1 MSKFALGLMSGTSAD
16 GLTLALLD
24 VKAKALICF
33 KNYTY
38 PKNLQK
44 EILAAP
50 GFTTS
55 KLAELNFKLG
65 KIYLTLTQKFLKEF
79 KIKKE
84 NISVIGLHGQTV
96 YHNGKTPCTLQ
107 IGEAA
112 FLAKGLNLPIAN
124 NFRPSA
130 IALNGQGAP
139 LVPIFEDYFFAGK
152 EPKILLNIGGI
163 ANASYVKKGQT
174 FGFDCGPGNV
184 LSDYAVAELSK
195 GKNSFDTDGKIAASA
210 RPDTIKA
217 QKIAKDFLYKK
228 IISLDRNVFTEPFF
242 KKYFPKLTLKDIAT
256 LNYLTALITA
266 QNIKK
271 FILKKYPAKTLYVS
285 GGGVYNK
292 TLINNLQKLLPNL
305 KIKILDTLNPMAK
318 EAACFAYLA
327 HLTLNKIPVK
337 KSLIGTKKDTVL
349 GVLNLQ

>member
-24 VKAKALICF
+24 VKAKKLMCF
-33 KNYTY
+33 KNYAY

-44 EILAAP
+44 EILNAP
-50 GFTTS
+50 SFTTPQ
-55 KLAELNFKLG
+55 LAELNFKLG
-65 KIYLTLTQKFLKEF
+65 KIYLTFTQKFLKDF
-79 KIKKE
+79 NIKKGD
-84 NISVIGLHGQTV
+84 ISVIGLHGQTV
-96 YHNGKTPCTLQ
+96 YHNGKIPCTLQ

-112 FLAKGLNLPIAN
+112 FLAKNLGLPVAD
-124 NFRPSA
+124 NFRPAA
-130 IALNGQGAP
+130 IALGGQGAP

-184 LSDYAVAELSK
+184 LSDYGVTKLSK
-195 GKNSFDTDGKIAASA
+195 GKNIFDDGGKIAASA
-210 RPDTIKA
+210 KPDINKA
-217 QKIAKDFLYKK
+217 QKIAKNFEYKK
-228 IISLDRNVFTEPFF
+228 IISLDRTIFTEPFF
-242 KKYFPKLTLKDIAT
+242 KKYFPKLILKDLAT

-271 FILKKYPAKTLYVS
+271 FILKKYSVKTLYIS
-285 GGGVYNK
+285 GGGAYNK
-292 TLINNLQKLLPNL
+292 TLINNLQNLLPNL
-305 KIKILDTLNPMAK
+305 KIKILDILNPMAK

-327 HLTLNKIPVK
+327 HLTFSKTPVNKN
-337 KSLIGTKKDTVL
+337 LIGTKKDTIL

>member
-24 VKAKALICF
+24 VKAKKLICF
-33 KNYTY
+33 KNYAY

-44 EILAAP
+44 EILNAP
-50 GFTTS
+50 SFTTPQ
-55 KLAELNFKLG
+55 LAELNFKLG
-65 KIYLTLTQKFLKEF
+65 KIYLTLTQKFLKNF
-79 KIKKE
+79 NIKKAD
-84 NISVIGLHGQTV
+84 ISVLGLHGQTV

-112 FLAKGLNLPIAN
+112 FLAKNLDLPVAS
-124 NFRPSA
+124 NFRPAA
-130 IALNGQGAP
+130 IALGGQGAP

-152 EPKILLNIGGI
+152 DPKILLNIGGI
-163 ANASYVKKGQT
+163 ANTSYVKKGKT

-184 LSDYAVAELSK
+184 LSDYAVTKLSK
-195 GKNSFDTDGKIAASA
+195 GKKNFDEGGKLAASA
-210 RPDTIKA
+210 KPDINKA
-217 QKIAKDFLYKK
+217 QKIAKNFEYKK
-228 IISLDRNVFTEPFF
+228 IISLDRTVFTEPFF
-242 KKYFPKLTLKDIAT
+242 KKYFPKLTLQDLAT

-271 FILKKYPAKTLYVS
+271 FILKKYSVKTLYVS
-285 GGGVYNK
+285 GGGAYNK
-292 TLINNLQKLLPNL
+292 TLINNLQNLLPNL

-327 HLTLNKIPVK
+327 HLTLNKIPVNK
-337 KSLIGTKKDTVL
+337 NLIGTKKDTIL

>member
-1 MSKFALGLMSGTSAD
+1 MNKFALGLMSGTSAD
-16 GLTLALLD
+16 GLTLSLLD
-24 VKAKALICF
+24 VKAKRLICF

-50 GFTTS
+50 GFTTPGI
-55 KLAELNFKLG
+55 AELNFKLG
-65 KIYLTLTQKFLKEF
+65 KIYLELTQKFLKEF

-112 FLAKGLNLPIAN
+112 FLAKGLNLPVAN
-124 NFRPSA
+124 NFRPAA
-130 IALNGQGAP
+130 IALGGQGAP

-163 ANASYVKKGQT
+163 SNASYVKKGQT

-184 LSDYAVAELSK
+184 LSDWAITKLSK
-195 GKNSFDTDGKIAASA
+195 GKKSFDYDGKIAASA
-210 RPDTIKA
+210 RPNIIKA

-228 IISLDRNVFTEPFF
+228 MISLDRNVFTGQFF
-242 KKYFPKLTLKDIAT
+242 KKYFPQLNLKDIAT
-256 LNYLTALITA
+256 LNYLTALIIA
-266 QNIKK
+266 QNINK
-271 FILKKYPAKTLYVS
+271 FILKKYPPKTLYVS
-285 GGGVYNK
+285 GGGAYNK
-292 TLINNLQKLLPNL
+292 TLINNLKNLLPQ
-305 KIKILDTLNPMAK
+305 IKIEPLKTINPMAK

-327 HLTLNKIPVK
+327 HLTLNKIPVSK
-337 KSLIGTKKDTVL
+337 NLIGTKKDTIL
-349 GVLNLQ
+349 GVLNL